1 MGSIVFQWGA
11 SMVWAYRMFALFVA
25 GAFVTTTVMAV
36 EPSTPLDVAAQID
49 TLVADHWAADKVT
62 PTAISDDA
70 EFCRRVYLDLC
81 GRIPPAS
88 EVRDFLTET
97 DPDKRAKLVDRLL
110 ESPTYI
116 VNYTNVWRAIML
128 PEASADE
135 TIRFFLPGFEAWLRS
150 RLAENRNFAQIAE
163 ELLTLPLDGQA
174 MNNFQQPEQPSPL
187 AFYRAKQGKP
197 EEIAGASARMFLGV
211 RIECAQCH
219 NHPFDKWKR
228 EEFWSYAAFFKDTA
242 AMQPPTGVVEA
253 VVNAVGGNKA
263 VQRTIQIPDTDIVVP
278 TRFLGGAEPDWST
291 ITDSRA
297 NLAQWVISKDN
308 PYFAKAAVNRVWA
321 HHFGI
326 GIVDPVDDFGMNNP
340 PSHPEILELLA
351 KEFVAHDY
359 DFKFLI
365 RTITATKVYQLTS
378 LRSHESQ
385 DNPRQFARMPVR
397 GLTAEQI
404 FDSLAQATGYLQ
416 PFDPEQPL
424 NFNQDQGRQEFLET
438 FETDTGIERQ
448 STILQALALMNGSF
462 ASDATS
468 VQELLRS
475 RNDKNGTLVAIAEA
489 PFFNDEQRIEALFLT
504 TLSRFPTEAE
514 KTRFLT
520 YLKDHAATDVP
531 ARPLAD
537 LFWTLL
543 NTTEFLS
550 NH

>member
-1 MGSIVFQWGA
+1 MGGNTMS
-11 SMVWAYRMFALFVA
+11 RALCV
-25 GAFVTTTVMAV
+25 
-36 EPSTPLDVAAQID
+36 SWVAAWLALWPMGVQAQTASAPAEVASRID
-49 TLVADHWAADKVT
+49 TLITERWAADQIT
-62 PTAISDDA
+62 PATASDDA
-70 EFCRRVYLDLC
+70 EFCRRVYLDLS

-88 EVRDFLTET
+88 EVRDFLAET
-97 DPDKRAKLVDRLL
+97 APDKRAKLVHKLL

-128 PEASADE
+128 PEASSDE

-163 ELLTLPLDGQA
+163 ELLTLPLDGEA
-174 MNNFQQPEQPSPL
+174 MTNFQQPNQPSPL

-228 EEFWSYAAFFKDTA
+228 EEFWSYAAFFKDTG
-242 AMQPPTGVVEA
+242 AMQAPATVVEKVVEA
-253 VVNAVGGNKA
+253 VTGNKPA
-263 VQRTIQIPDTDIVVP
+263 DNKRSIKIPDTDIVVQ

-291 ITDSRA
+291 ISDSRE
-297 NLAQWVISKDN
+297 NLAQWIVSKDN

-321 HHFGI
+321 HHFGV
-326 GIVDPVDDFGMNNP
+326 GIVDPVDDFSSNNP
-340 PSHPEILELLA
+340 PSHPEVLDLLA
-351 KEFVAHDY
+351 KEFIAHEY

-365 RTITATKVYQLTS
+365 RTITATKAYQLTS
-378 LRSHESQ
+378 IRSHESQ

-416 PFDPEQPL
+416 PFDPEQTL
-424 NFNQDQGRQEFLET
+424 NFNQDQARQEFLET
-438 FETDTGIERQ
+438 FESDTGIERQ

-468 VQELLRS
+468 VQELLRA
-475 RNDKNGTLVAIAEA
+475 RNDKNGNLIAIAEA
-489 PFFNDEQRIEALFLT
+489 PFFTSEQRVEALFLT
-504 TLSRFPTEAE
+504 TLSRFPTDSE
-514 KTRFLT
+514 KRRFLA
-520 YLKDHAATDVP
+520 YLKDHEATDVP
-531 ARPLAD
+531 SRPLAD

>member
-1 MGSIVFQWGA
+1 MSWSSRLVPWIVIFPWIVMLMGGTGVLA
-11 SMVWAYRMFALFVA
+11 VA
-25 GAFVTTTVMAV
+25 A
-36 EPSTPLDVAAQID
+36 EPPTPRAVAAQID
-49 TLVADHWAADKVT
+49 QLIAERWGADKIT
-62 PTAISDDA
+62 PAVASDDA
-70 EFCRRVYLDLC
+70 EYLRRVYLDLC

-88 EVRDFLTET
+88 EVRDFLADTS
-97 DPDKRAKLVDRLL
+97 PDKREKLVDRLL

-116 VNYTNVWRAIML
+116 INYTNVWRAIML

-135 TIRFFLPGFEAWLRS
+135 TVRFFLPGFEAWLRS
-150 RLAENRNFAQIAE
+150 RLAENRNYAQIAD
-163 ELLTLPLDGQA
+163 ELLTLPLNGMA
-174 MNNFQQPEQPSPL
+174 MNDFQQPEEPSPL

-228 EEFWSYAAFFKDTA
+228 EEFWSYAAFFKDTGTPPQNVVQA
-242 AMQPPTGVVEA
+242 AIESGLGKVGTRSIKIPETETVVSA
-253 VVNAVGGNKA
+253 
-263 VQRTIQIPDTDIVVP
+263 
-278 TRFLGGAEPDWST
+278 RFLTGEEPDWSQ
-291 ITDSRA
+291 IVDSRA
-297 NLAQWVISKDN
+297 NLSRWVTSPEN

-326 GIVDPVDDFGMNNP
+326 GIVDPVDDFSDNNP
-340 PSHPEILELLA
+340 ASHPEILDLLA
-351 KEFVAHDY
+351 REFVAHQY
-359 DFKFLI
+359 DVKFLI
-365 RTITATKVYQLTS
+365 RTLTATRAYQLS
-378 LRSHESQ
+378 SIRSDASQ
-385 DNPRQFARMPVR
+385 DNPRQFARTPVR

-424 NFNQDQGRQEFLET
+424 NFNQDQARQEFLET

-448 STILQALALMNGSF
+448 STILQALALMNGTF

-468 VQELLRS
+468 VQDLLRS

-504 TLSRFPTEAE
+504 TLSRFPTDAE
-514 KTRFLT
+514 KTRFLA
-520 YLKDHAATDVP
+520 YLQANAATDVP

-537 LFWTLL
+537 LYWTLL

>member
-1 MGSIVFQWGA
+1 MWKRVRVGFVIATLALTFATCQAETSSSPQAVA
-11 SMVWAYRMFALFVA
+11 SK
-25 GAFVTTTVMAV
+25 
-36 EPSTPLDVAAQID
+36 ID
-49 TLVADHWAADKVT
+49 TLVAERWTADKIT
-62 PTAISDDA
+62 PTGPSDDA
-70 EFCRRVYLDLC
+70 EFCRRVYLDIC
-81 GRIPPAS
+81 GRIPPTA
-88 EVRDFLTET
+88 EVRDFLDDTT
-97 DPDKRAKLVDRLL
+97 PDKRAKLVDRLL
-110 ESPTYI
+110 DSPTYI

-128 PEASADE
+128 PESSSDE
-135 TIRFFLPGFEAWLRS
+135 TIRFLLPGFEAWLRS

-163 ELLTLPLDGQA
+163 EMLTLPLNATA
-174 MNNFQQPEQPSPL
+174 MTDFQQPEQPSPL

-242 AMQPPTGVVEA
+242 AMPVPPNAIEVVL
-253 VVNAVGGNKA
+253 NAVTGTVPPDA
-263 VQRTIQIPDTDIVVP
+263 HTIKIPDTEIVVP
-278 TRFLGGAEPDWST
+278 TRFLGGAEPDWKQT
-291 ITDSRA
+291 PDSRA
-297 NLAQWVISKDN
+297 NLAQWIISKDN

-340 PSHPEILELLA
+340 PSHPEILDLLA
-351 KEFVAHDY
+351 KEFVAREY

-365 RTITATKVYQLTS
+365 RTITSTQTYQLSSMRTD
-378 LRSHESQ
+378 ESQ

-416 PFDPEQPL
+416 PFDPEQTL
-424 NFNQDQGRQEFLET
+424 NFNQDPARQEFLET

-448 STILQALALMNGSF
+448 STILQALALMNGTF

-468 VQELLRS
+468 VQEILRA
-475 RNDKNGTLVAIAEA
+475 RNDKNGTLIAIAEA
-489 PFFNDEQRIEALFLT
+489 PFFTPEQRVEALFLA
-504 TLSRFPTEAE
+504 TLSRFPSEAE
-514 KTRFLT
+514 KSRFLDH
-520 YLKDHAATDVP
+520 LKDHEASDVP

>member
-1 MGSIVFQWGA
+1 MWKGVRLGFMIAACSSFIA
-11 SMVWAYRMFALFVA
+11 TCPADTPSSAL
-25 GAFVTTTVMAV
+25 
-36 EPSTPLDVAAQID
+36 SVAAQID
-49 TLVADHWAADKVT
+49 TLVAERWQADKIT
-62 PTAISDDA
+62 PASRSDDA
-70 EFCRRVYLDLC
+70 EFCRRVSLDVC

-88 EVRDFLTET
+88 EVRDFL
-97 DPDKRAKLVDRLL
+97 DDAAPDKRAKLVDQLL
-110 ESPTYI
+110 DSPTYV

-128 PEASADE
+128 PESSSDE

-163 ELLTLPLDGQA
+163 EILTLPLDATA
-174 MNNFQQPEQPSPL
+174 MTDFQQPEQPSPI

-242 AMQPPTGVVEA
+242 VLPVPTSPIQAVLNAVTGVVLPDA
-253 VVNAVGGNKA
+253 HSIK
-263 VQRTIQIPDTDIVVP
+263 IPDTEIVVP
-278 TRFLGGAEPDWST
+278 ARFLGGAEPDWQQT
-291 ITDSRA
+291 PNSRA
-297 NLAQWVISKDN
+297 NLAQWIISKDN

-340 PSHPEILELLA
+340 PSHPEVLDVLA
-351 KEFVAHDY
+351 KEFVAHEY

-365 RTITATKVYQLTS
+365 RAITSTKAYQLSS
-378 LRSHESQ
+378 LRTHASQ

-416 PFDPEQPL
+416 PFDPEQTL
-424 NFNQDQGRQEFLET
+424 NFNQDQARQEFLET

-448 STILQALALMNGSF
+448 STILQALALMNGTF

-468 VQELLRS
+468 VQEILRA
-475 RNDKNGTLVAIAEA
+475 RNDKNGTLIAIAEA
-489 PFFNDEQRIEALFLT
+489 PFFTPAQRIEALFLA
-504 TLSRFPTEAE
+504 TLSRFPSEAE
-514 KTRFLT
+514 KSRFLA
-520 YLKDHAATDVP
+520 YLQDHAASDLP

>member
-1 MGSIVFQWGA
+1 MRLRVRVECLFAVIVLCMVSRLAPAGQPA
-11 SMVWAYRMFALFVA
+11 SPQA
-25 GAFVTTTVMAV
+25 
-36 EPSTPLDVAAQID
+36 VAAEID
-49 TLVADHWAADKVT
+49 ALIAARWQADKVT
-62 PTAISDDA
+62 PTTPSDDA
-70 EFCRRVYLDLC
+70 EFCRRIYLDIC

-88 EVRDFLTET
+88 EVRDFLADTA
-97 DPDKRAKLVDRLL
+97 PDKRSKLVDRLL
-110 ESPTYI
+110 ESPTYL

-128 PEASADE
+128 PEASSDE
-135 TIRFFLPGFEAWLRS
+135 TIRFFLPSFEAWLRS
-150 RLAENRNFAQIAE
+150 RLAENRNLAQIAE
-163 ELLTLPLDGQA
+163 ELLTLPIGTESMTEFRMPD
-174 MNNFQQPEQPSPL
+174 QPSPL

-228 EEFWSYAAFFKDTA
+228 EEFWSYAAFFKETRIV
-242 AMQPPTGVVEA
+242 PPVEA
-253 VVNAVGGNKA
+253 VADSTQAALDSGKESDPHSM
-263 VQRTIQIPDTDIVVP
+263 RIPETDIVVP
-278 TRFLGGAEPDWST
+278 TRYLGGDEPDWNEVP
-291 ITDSRA
+291 DSRA
-297 NLAQWVISKDN
+297 NLARWMTSKEN

-321 HHFGI
+321 HHFGL

-340 PSHPEILELLA
+340 PSHPEVLDLLA
-351 KEFVAHDY
+351 KEFVSHEF

-365 RTITATKVYQLTS
+365 RTITATRAYQLSSIRTG
-378 LRSHESQ
+378 ESQ
-385 DNPRQFARMPVR
+385 DDPRQFARMPVR

-424 NFNQDQGRQEFLET
+424 NFNQDQVRREFLET
-438 FETDTGIERQ
+438 FETDAGAERQ

-468 VQELLRS
+468 VQEILRT
-475 RNDKNGTLVAIAEA
+475 RNDKNGTLIAIAEA
-489 PFFNDEQRIEALFLT
+489 PFFTPEQRVEALFLT
-504 TLSRFPTEAE
+504 TLSRLPTESE
-514 KTRFLT
+514 KQKFLD
-520 YLKDHAATDVP
+520 YLQKHEATDVP

>member
-1 MGSIVFQWGA
+1 MIRVVIAILGLMIGLPLVVSAQDGA
-11 SMVWAYRMFALFVA
+11 GPHEVAARIDALFL
-25 GAFVTTTVMAV
+25 TRW
-36 EPSTPLDVAAQID
+36 E
-49 TLVADHWAADKVT
+49 ADKVT
-62 PTAISDDA
+62 PAALSDDS
-70 EFCRRVYLDLC
+70 EFCRRVYLDIC

-88 EVRDFLTET
+88 EVRDFLDDK
-97 DPDKRAKLVDRLL
+97 DPDKRAKLVNRLL
-110 ESPTYI
+110 DSPTYI

-128 PEASADE
+128 PEASMDQ
-135 TIRFFLPGFEAWLRS
+135 TIQFFLPGFEAWLRS

-163 ELLTLPLDGQA
+163 ELLTLPLNPQDL
-174 MNNFQQPEQPSPL
+174 NNFQQPEQPSPL

-228 EEFWSYAAFFKDTA
+228 EEFWSYAAFFKESA
-242 AMQPPTGVVEA
+242 ALQPSADGIVAA
-253 VVNAVGGNKA
+253 VTETLKGDS
-263 VQRTIQIPDTDIVVP
+263 RSIQIPDTDIVVK
-278 TRFLGGAEPDWST
+278 TRFLTGEEPDWSK
-291 ITDSRA
+291 ISDSRVSLA
-297 NLAQWVISKDN
+297 NWVIAKDN
-308 PYFAKAAVNRVWA
+308 PYFARAAVNRMWA
-321 HHFGI
+321 HHFGV
-326 GIVDPVDDFGMNNP
+326 GIVDPVDDFSSNNP
-340 PSHPEILELLA
+340 PSHPEILDLLA
-351 KEFVAHDY
+351 DEFVAHNY

-365 RTITATKVYQLTS
+365 RTLTATRAYQLTS
-378 LRSHESQ
+378 LRTHETQ
-385 DNPRQFARMPVR
+385 DNPRHFARMPVR

-424 NFNQDQGRQEFLET
+424 NFNQDQARQEFLET
-438 FETDTGIERQ
+438 FESDSSVERQ

-475 RNDKNGTLVAIAEA
+475 RNDKNGTLIAIAEA
-489 PFFNDEQRIEALFLT
+489 PFFNDEQRVEALFLT
-504 TLSRFPTEAE
+504 TLSRLPKDTEKA
-514 KTRFLT
+514 RFLT
-520 YLKDHAATDVP
+520 YLKDHAATDVA

>member
-1 MGSIVFQWGA
+1 MSRTLCVGWVAVILALGS
-11 SMVWAYRMFALFVA
+11 VA
-25 GAFVTTTVMAV
+25 IQAQ
-36 EPSTPLDVAAQID
+36 TPVAPDEVAAKID
-49 TLVADHWAADKVT
+49 ALITQRWAADKVT
-62 PTAISDDA
+62 PAAASDDA

-88 EVRDFLTET
+88 EVRDFLA
-97 DPDKRAKLVDRLL
+97 DKAPDKRAQLVHKLL

-128 PEASADE
+128 PEASSDE

-163 ELLTLPLDGQA
+163 ELLTLPLDGEA
-174 MNNFQQPEQPSPL
+174 MTNFQQPNQPSPL

-228 EEFWSYAAFFKDTA
+228 EEFWSYAAFFKDTGT
-242 AMQPPTGVVEA
+242 MQAPATVVEK
-253 VVNAVGGNKA
+253 VVETITGNKPA
-263 VQRTIQIPDTDIVVP
+263 DDKRSIKIPDTDIVVQ
-278 TRFLGGAEPDWST
+278 TRFLGGAEPDWSK
-291 ITDSRA
+291 ISDSRA

-321 HHFGI
+321 HHFGV
-326 GIVDPVDDFGMNNP
+326 GIVDPVDDFSSNNP
-340 PSHPEILELLA
+340 ASHPEILDLLA
-351 KEFVAHDY
+351 KEFIAHEY

-365 RTITATKVYQLTS
+365 RTITATKAYQLTS
-378 LRSHESQ
+378 VRSDASQ

-416 PFDPEQPL
+416 PFDPEQTL
-424 NFNQDQGRQEFLET
+424 NFNQDQARQEFLET

-468 VQELLRS
+468 VQEILRT
-475 RNDKNGTLVAIAEA
+475 RNDKNGTLIAIAEA
-489 PFFNDEQRIEALFLT
+489 PFFTPDQRIEALFLT
-504 TLSRFPTEAE
+504 TLSRFPSDTE
-514 KTRFLT
+514 KTRFLA
-520 YLKDHAATDVP
+520 YLQDHEATDVP

>member
-1 MGSIVFQWGA
+1 MSLRMRVNLLIAVVGLCMISRGA
-11 SMVWAYRMFALFVA
+11 AAETPASPQTVA
-25 GAFVTTTVMAV
+25 G
-36 EPSTPLDVAAQID
+36 QID
-49 TLVADHWAADKVT
+49 ALIAARWQADKVT
-62 PTAISDDA
+62 PTPLTDDA
-70 EFCRRVYLDLC
+70 EFCRRIYLDIC

-88 EVRDFLTET
+88 EVRDFLADTST
-97 DPDKRAKLVDRLL
+97 DKRTKLVDRLL
-110 ESPTYI
+110 ESPTYL

-128 PEASADE
+128 PEATSDE
-135 TIRFFLPGFEAWLRS
+135 TIRFFLPSFEAWLRS
-150 RLAENRNFAQIAE
+150 QLAENRNLAQIAE
-163 ELLTLPLDGQA
+163 ELLTLPLTTES
-174 MNNFQQPEQPSPL
+174 MTNFVLPEQPSPL

-228 EEFWSYAAFFKDTA
+228 EEFWSYAAFFKENRMAPPADAPVDALQTA
-242 AMQPPTGVVEA
+242 Q
-253 VVNAVGGNKA
+253 NAA
-263 VQRTIQIPDTDIVVP
+263 SETAPHSIRIPETDLVVP
-278 TRFLGGAEPDWST
+278 TRYLGGGEPDWNEVP
-291 ITDSRA
+291 DSRA
-297 NLAQWVISKDN
+297 NLARWMTSKEN

-321 HHFGI
+321 HHFGL

-340 PSHPEILELLA
+340 PSHPEILDLLA
-351 KEFVAHDY
+351 KEFVAHEF

-365 RTITATKVYQLTS
+365 RTITTTQAYQLSSIRTD
-378 LRSHESQ
+378 ESQ

-424 NFNQDQGRQEFLET
+424 NFNQDQARQEFLET
-438 FETDTGIERQ
+438 FETDSGAERQ

-468 VQELLRS
+468 VQEILRT
-475 RNDKNGTLVAIAEA
+475 RNDKNGTLIAIAEA
-489 PFFNDEQRIEALFLT
+489 PFFTPEQRVDALFLT
-504 TLSRFPTEAE
+504 TLSRLPSDSE
-514 KTRFLT
+514 KQKFLD
-520 YLKDHAATDVP
+520 YLQKHAATDVP

>member
-1 MGSIVFQWGA
+1 MVRFLCAGWCAVILVLGSVSIQA
-11 SMVWAYRMFALFVA
+11 Q
-25 GAFVTTTVMAV
+25 T
-36 EPSTPLDVAAQID
+36 PSAPPEVAAKID
-49 TLVADHWAADKVT
+49 ALVTERWAADKIT
-62 PTAISDDA
+62 PAAVSDDA
-70 EFCRRVYLDLC
+70 EFCRRGYLDLC

-88 EVRDFLTET
+88 EVRDFLA
-97 DPDKRAKLVDRLL
+97 DKSPDKRAKLVNKLL

-128 PEASADE
+128 PEATSDE

-163 ELLTLPLDGQA
+163 ELLTLPLDGEA
-174 MNNFQQPEQPSPL
+174 LTNFQQPNQPSPL

-228 EEFWSYAAFFKDTA
+228 EEFWSYAAFFKDTG
-242 AMQPPTGVVEA
+242 AMQAPATVVEKAVEA
-253 VVNAVGGNKA
+253 VTGNKPA
-263 VQRTIQIPDTDIVVP
+263 DDKRSMKIPDTDIVVQ

-291 ITDSRA
+291 ISDSRA

-308 PYFAKAAVNRVWA
+308 PYFARAAVNRVWA
-321 HHFGI
+321 HHFGV
-326 GIVDPVDDFGMNNP
+326 GIVDPVDDFSSNNP
-340 PSHPEILELLA
+340 PSHPEVLDLLA
-351 KEFVAHDY
+351 REFIAHEY

-365 RTITATKVYQLTS
+365 RTITATKAYQLTS
-378 LRSHESQ
+378 VRSHESQ
-385 DNPRQFARMPVR
+385 DNPRHFARMPVR

-416 PFDPEQPL
+416 PFDPEQTL
-424 NFNQDQGRQEFLET
+424 NFNQDQARQEFLET

-448 STILQALALMNGSF
+448 STILQALA
-462 ASDATS
+462 DIDYTS
-468 VQELLRS
+468 VQEILRT
-475 RNDKNGTLVAIAEA
+475 RNDKNGTLIAIAEA
-489 PFFNDEQRIEALFLT
+489 PFFTPEQRIEALFLT
-504 TLSRFPTEAE
+504 TLSRFPSDAE
-514 KTRFLT
+514 KTKFLA
-520 YLKDHAATDVP
+520 YLKDHEATDVP

>member
-1 MGSIVFQWGA
+1 MAKQFLIARIAVFLLVGA
-11 SMVWAYRMFALFVA
+11 AAA
-25 GAFVTTTVMAV
+25 EAQ
-36 EPSTPLDVAAQID
+36 TPTPPQEVAAKID
-49 TLVADHWAADKVT
+49 TLINERWAADQIT
-62 PTAISDDA
+62 PTAVSDDA
-70 EFCRRVYLDLC
+70 EFFRRVHLDLC
-81 GRIPPAS
+81 GRIPPTS
-88 EVRDFLTET
+88 EVRDFLA
-97 DPDKRAKLVDRLL
+97 DAAPDKREKLVNRLL
-110 ESPTYI
+110 DSPTYI

-128 PEASADE
+128 PEATSDE
-135 TIRFFLPGFEAWLRS
+135 TIRFLLPGFEAWLRS

-163 ELLTLPLDGQA
+163 ELLTLPLSGEA
-174 MNNFQQPEQPSPL
+174 MTEFQQPEQPSPL

-197 EEIAGASARMFLGV
+197 EEIAGASARMLLGV

-228 EEFWSYAAFFKDTA
+228 EEFWSFAAFFKDTA
-242 AMQPPTGVVEA
+242 AVQAPGNVVESVVSA
-253 VVNAVGGNKA
+253 VSGDKPVDGP
-263 VQRTIQIPDTDIVVP
+263 RTIQIPDTDIVVP
-278 TRFLGGAEPDWST
+278 TRYLGGAEPDWSQ

-297 NLAQWVISKDN
+297 NLARWVTSKDN

-326 GIVDPVDDFGMNNP
+326 GIVDPVDDFAATNP
-340 PSHPEILELLA
+340 ASHPEVLDLLA
-351 KEFVAHDY
+351 QEFIAHEY

-365 RTITATKVYQLTS
+365 RAITATRAYQLTS

-385 DNPRQFARMPVR
+385 DIPRHFARMPVR

-424 NFNQDQGRQEFLET
+424 NFNQDQARQEFLET

-468 VQELLRS
+468 VEELLRA
-475 RNDKNGTLVAIAEA
+475 RNDKNGTLIAIAEA
-489 PFFNDEQRIEALFLT
+489 PFFSPEQRIEALFLA
-504 TLSRFPTEAE
+504 TLSRFPTAAE
-514 KTRFLT
+514 KTRFLA
-520 YLKDHAATDVP
+520 YLNDHAASDVP

>member
-1 MGSIVFQWGA
+1 
-11 SMVWAYRMFALFVA
+11 MVCAFRMFALFVA
-25 GAFVTTTVMAV
+25 GAFITTSVDAA

-49 TLVADHWAADKVT
+49 TLVAEHWAADKVT
-62 PTAISDDA
+62 PTTISDDA

-88 EVRDFLTET
+88 EVRDFLADTAS
-97 DPDKRAKLVDRLL
+97 DKRAKLVDRLL

-242 AMQPPTGVVEA
+242 AMQPPTGVVDA

-340 PSHPEILELLA
+340 PSHPEILDLLA
-351 KEFVAHDY
+351 KEFVAHEY

-365 RTITATKVYQLTS
+365 RTITATKAYQLTS
-378 LRSHESQ
+378 VRSHESQ

-504 TLSRFPTEAE
+504 TLSRFPTESE
-514 KTRFLT
+514 KLRFLT
-520 YLKDHAATDVP
+520 YLKDHVATDVP

>member
-1 MGSIVFQWGA
+1 MMLKTLSA
-11 SMVWAYRMFALFVA
+11 CAFAITLAIWPVA
-25 GAFVTTTVMAV
+25 IQAQT
-36 EPSTPLDVAAQID
+36 PSTPAEVAAKID
-49 TLVADHWAADKVT
+49 ALVSERWAADKIT
-62 PTAISDDA
+62 PAAASDDA
-70 EFCRRVYLDLC
+70 EFCRRVSLDLC

-88 EVRDFLTET
+88 EVRDFLA
-97 DPDKRAKLVDRLL
+97 DPAPDKRAKLVTKLL

-128 PEASADE
+128 PEATSDE

-163 ELLTLPLDGQA
+163 ELLTLPLDGEA
-174 MNNFQQPEQPSPL
+174 MNNFQRPNQPSPL

-219 NHPFDKWKR
+219 HHPFDKWKR

-242 AMQPPTGVVEA
+242 VMQAPATVVES
-253 VVNAVGGNKA
+253 VVKA
-263 VQRTIQIPDTDIVVP
+263 VTGDKRSIQIPDTDIVVP
-278 TRFLGGAEPDWST
+278 ARFLGGAEPDWSK

-321 HHFGI
+321 HHFGV

-340 PSHPEILELLA
+340 PSHPEVLNLLA
-351 KEFVAHDY
+351 QEFIAHEY

-365 RTITATKVYQLTS
+365 RTITATQAYQLTS
-378 LRSHESQ
+378 IRTHESQ
-385 DNPRQFARMPVR
+385 DNLRQFARMPVR

-416 PFDPEQPL
+416 PFDPEQTL
-424 NFNQDQGRQEFLET
+424 NFNQDQARQEFLET

-468 VQELLRS
+468 VQELLRT
-475 RNDKNGTLVAIAEA
+475 RNDKNGTLIAIAEA
-489 PFFNDEQRIEALFLT
+489 PFFTPEQRIEALFLT
-504 TLSRFPTEAE
+504 TLSRFPSDTEQ
-514 KTRFLT
+514 TRFLA
-520 YLKDHAATDVP
+520 YLKDHEATDVP

>member
-1 MGSIVFQWGA
+1 MSSFLSLRWI
-11 SMVWAYRMFALFVA
+11 ALGLVLVLWPVSVEA
-25 GAFVTTTVMAV
+25 QAPAV
-36 EPSTPLDVAAQID
+36 PVEVAARID
-49 TLVADHWAADKVT
+49 ALITERWAADNIT
-62 PTAISDDA
+62 PAAISDDA
-70 EFCRRVYLDLC
+70 EFCRRVHLDLC

-88 EVRDFLTET
+88 EVRDFLADTA
-97 DPDKRAKLVDRLL
+97 PDKRAQLVDKLL
-110 ESPTYI
+110 DSPTYI

-128 PEASADE
+128 PEASSDE
-135 TIRFFLPGFEAWLRS
+135 TIRFLLPGFEAWLRS
-150 RLAENRNFAQIAE
+150 RLAENRNLAQIAE
-163 ELLTLPLDGQA
+163 ELLTLPLGTEA
-174 MNNFQQPEQPSPL
+174 MENFQQPSAPSPL

-242 AMQPPTGVVEA
+242 TMQAPTTDIEKAVEA
-253 VVNAVGGNKA
+253 VTGAKSA
-263 VQRTIQIPDTDIVVP
+263 DDQRSIKIPDTDIVVQ

-291 ITDSRA
+291 ITESRA

-321 HHFGI
+321 HHFGV
-326 GIVDPVDDFGMNNP
+326 GIVDPVDDFGSNNP
-340 PSHPEILELLA
+340 PSHPEVLDLLA
-351 KEFVAHDY
+351 KEFLAHDY

-365 RTITATKVYQLTS
+365 RTITATRAYQLTS
-378 LRSHESQ
+378 VRLHESQ
-385 DNPRQFARMPVR
+385 DNQRQFARMPVR

-416 PFDPEQPL
+416 PFDPEQTL
-424 NFNQDQGRQEFLET
+424 NFNQDQARQEFLET

-448 STILQALALMNGSF
+448 STILQALSLMNGSF

-468 VQELLRS
+468 VQDLLRS
-475 RNDKNGTLVAIAEA
+475 RNDKNGTLIAIAEA
-489 PFFNDEQRIEALFLT
+489 PFFTPEQRVEALFLA
-504 TLSRFPTEAE
+504 TLSRFPTNTE
-514 KTRFLT
+514 KSRFLT
-520 YLKDHAATDVP
+520 YLKDHEATDVP
-531 ARPLAD
+531 SRPLAD

>member
-1 MGSIVFQWGA
+1 MLRIAIVLLAGVVGM
-11 SMVWAYRMFALFVA
+11 SSALMSEDA
-25 GAFVTTTVMAV
+25 A
-36 EPSTPLDVAAQID
+36 TPHQVAARID
-49 TLVADHWAADKVT
+49 ALMTARWAADKVT
-62 PTAISDDA
+62 PAAVSDDA
-70 EFCRRVYLDLC
+70 EFCRRVYLDIC

-88 EVRDFLTET
+88 EVRDFL
-97 DPDKRAKLVDRLL
+97 DDKSSDKRAKLIDRLL
-110 ESPTYI
+110 NSPTYI

-128 PEASADE
+128 PEASMDQ
-135 TIRFFLPGFEAWLRS
+135 TIQFFLPGFEAWLRS

-163 ELLTLPLDGQA
+163 ELLTLPLNNQDL
-174 MNNFQQPEQPSPL
+174 NNFQQPEQPSPL

-228 EEFWSYAAFFKDTA
+228 EEFWSYAAFFKETA
-242 AMQPPTGVVEA
+242 SMQPSADGVLAA
-253 VVNAVGGNKA
+253 VADKLKGDSHSM
-263 VQRTIQIPDTDIVVP
+263 QIPDTDIVVK
-278 TRFLGGAEPDWST
+278 TRFLSGEEPDWSQ
-291 ITDSRA
+291 ISDSRA
-297 NLAQWVISKDN
+297 SLANWITSKEN
-308 PYFAKAAVNRVWA
+308 PYFAKAAVNRMWA

-326 GIVDPVDDFGMNNP
+326 GIVDPVDDFSGNNP

-351 KEFVAHDY
+351 NEFVAHDY

-365 RTITATKVYQLTS
+365 RTLTATRAYQLTS
-378 LRSHESQ
+378 VRTHETQ
-385 DNPRQFARMPVR
+385 DDPRQFARMPVR

-424 NFNQDQGRQEFLET
+424 NFNQDQARQEFLET
-438 FETDTGIERQ
+438 FESDNGVERQ

-468 VQELLRS
+468 VQELLRA

-489 PFFNDEQRIEALFLT
+489 PFFDEGQRVEALFLT
-504 TLSRFPTEAE
+504 TLSRFPKESE
-514 KTRFLT
+514 KTRFLA
-520 YLKDHAATDVP
+520 YLKEHPTTDVP

>member
-1 MGSIVFQWGA
+1 MRSRILMCGLIA
-11 SMVWAYRMFALFVA
+11 MVVGVPPCAAQQL
-25 GAFVTTTVMAV
+25 
-36 EPSTPLDVAAQID
+36 STPQEVAARID
-49 TLVADHWAADKVT
+49 TLIAEHWQADKIT
-62 PTAISDDA
+62 PTTAADDA
-70 EFCRRVYLDLC
+70 EFYRRIYLDIC

-88 EVRDFLTET
+88 EVRDFLIDKT
-97 DPDKRAKLVDRLL
+97 PDKRVQLVDRLL
-110 ESPTYI
+110 DSPTYI
-116 VNYTNVWRAIML
+116 VNYTHVWRAIML
-128 PEASADE
+128 PEASSDE
-135 TIRFFLPGFEAWLRS
+135 TIRFYLPSFEAWLRS
-150 RLAENRNFAQIAE
+150 RLVENRNLAQIAE
-163 ELLTLPLDGQA
+163 EMLTLPAEQISMEG
-174 MNNFQQPEQPSPL
+174 FQLPDQPSPI

-228 EEFWSYAAFFKDTA
+228 EEFWSYAAFFKDTRVA
-242 AMQPPTGVVEA
+242 PPTDASVDANKTALTA
-253 VVNAVGGNKA
+253 VSESDSHSI
-263 VQRTIQIPDTDIVVP
+263 RIPDTEIVVS
-278 TRFLGGAEPDWST
+278 TRYLGGEAPDWT
-291 ITDSRA
+291 EVPDSRA
-297 NLAQWVISKDN
+297 NLARWMTSKDN
-308 PYFAKAAVNRVWA
+308 PYFARAAVNRVWA

-326 GIVDPVDDFGMNNP
+326 GLVDPVDDFGMNNP
-340 PSHPEILELLA
+340 PSHPEILDLLA
-351 KEFVAHDY
+351 KEFVTHDF

-365 RTITATKVYQLTS
+365 RTITATQAYQLSS
-378 LRSHESQ
+378 LRTDESQ

-424 NFNQDQGRQEFLET
+424 NFNQDQARQEFLET

-468 VQELLRS
+468 VQEMLRS
-475 RNDKNGTLVAIAEA
+475 RNDKNGTLIAIAEA
-489 PFFNDEQRIEALFLT
+489 PFFTSEQRVEALFLT
-504 TLSRFPTEAE
+504 TLSRFPTDSE
-514 KTRFLT
+514 KERFLT
-520 YLKDHAATDVP
+520 YLKKHEATDIP
-531 ARPLAD
+531 ARPLTD

>member
-1 MGSIVFQWGA
+1 MLRTLCVGWIAVIL
-11 SMVWAYRMFALFVA
+11 ALGPVA
-25 GAFVTTTVMAV
+25 VQAQ
-36 EPSTPLDVAAQID
+36 TPVAPDEVAAKID
-49 TLVADHWAADKVT
+49 ALITQRWAADKVT
-62 PTAISDDA
+62 PAVASDDA

-88 EVRDFLTET
+88 EVRDFLA
-97 DPDKRAKLVDRLL
+97 DKAPDKRAQLVHKLL

-128 PEASADE
+128 PEASSDE

-163 ELLTLPLDGQA
+163 ELLTLPLDGEA
-174 MNNFQQPEQPSPL
+174 MTNFQQPNQPSPL

-242 AMQPPTGVVEA
+242 AMQAPATVVEK
-253 VVNAVGGNKA
+253 VVETITGNKPA
-263 VQRTIQIPDTDIVVP
+263 DDKRSIKIPDTDIVVQ
-278 TRFLGGAEPDWST
+278 TRFLGGAEPDWSK
-291 ITDSRA
+291 ISDSRA

-321 HHFGI
+321 HHFGV
-326 GIVDPVDDFGMNNP
+326 GIVDPVDDFSSNNP
-340 PSHPEILELLA
+340 ASHPEVLDLLA
-351 KEFVAHDY
+351 KEFIAHEY

-365 RTITATKVYQLTS
+365 RTITATRAYQLTS
-378 LRSHESQ
+378 VRSDASQ

-416 PFDPEQPL
+416 PFDPEQTL
-424 NFNQDQGRQEFLET
+424 NFNQDQARQEFLET

-468 VQELLRS
+468 VQEILRT
-475 RNDKNGTLVAIAEA
+475 RNDKNGTLIAIAEA
-489 PFFNDEQRIEALFLT
+489 PFFSPEQRIEALFLT
-504 TLSRFPTEAE
+504 TLSRFPSDTE
-514 KTRFLT
+514 KTRFLA
-520 YLKDHAATDVP
+520 YLQDHEATDVP

>member
-1 MGSIVFQWGA
+1 MLRRIIA
-11 SMVWAYRMFALFVA
+11 CLALGLGLCSA
-25 GAFVTTTVMAV
+25 LPAD
-36 EPSTPLDVAAQID
+36 EISTPQAVAARID
-49 TLVADHWAADKVT
+49 QLLSSRWEADKI
-62 PTAISDDA
+62 TAAAVSDDA
-70 EFCRRVYLDLC
+70 EFCRRVYLDIC

-88 EVRDFLTET
+88 EVRDFL
-97 DPDKRAKLVDRLL
+97 DDKAPDKRAKLVDRLL

-116 VNYTNVWRAIML
+116 VNYTNIWRAIML
-128 PEASADE
+128 PEASMDQ
-135 TIRFFLPGFEAWLRS
+135 TIQFFLPGFEAWLRS

-163 ELLTLPLDGQA
+163 ELLTLPLNTQDL
-174 MNNFQQPEQPSPL
+174 NNFQQPEQPSPL

-228 EEFWSYAAFFKDTA
+228 EEFWSYAAFFKDSA
-242 AMQPPTGVVEA
+242 AMQPPAEGIVAA
-253 VVNAVGGNKA
+253 VTEKLKGTDS
-263 VQRTIQIPDTDIVVP
+263 RSIQIPDTNIVVK
-278 TRFLGGAEPDWST
+278 TRFLTGEEPDWSK
-291 ITDSRA
+291 ISDSRA
-297 NLAQWVISKDN
+297 SLASWVIAKEN
-308 PYFAKAAVNRVWA
+308 PYFAKAAVNRMWA
-321 HHFGI
+321 HHFGV
-326 GIVDPVDDFGMNNP
+326 GIVDPVDDFSANNP
-340 PSHPEILELLA
+340 PSHPEVLDLLA
-351 KEFVAHDY
+351 QEFVAHNY

-365 RTITATKVYQLTS
+365 RTLTATKAYQLTS
-378 LRSHESQ
+378 VRSHESQ

-424 NFNQDQGRQEFLET
+424 NFNQDQARQEFLET
-438 FETDTGIERQ
+438 FESDTGVERQ

-475 RNDKNGTLVAIAEA
+475 RNDKNGTLIAIAEA
-489 PFFNDEQRIEALFLT
+489 PFFNDEQRVEALFLT
-504 TLSRFPTEAE
+504 TLSRLPREAE
-514 KTRFLT
+514 KARFLA
-520 YLKDHAATDVP
+520 YLKDHAATDVA

>member
-1 MGSIVFQWGA
+1 MIRTGCIV
-11 SMVWAYRMFALFVA
+11 V
-25 GAFVTTTVMAV
+25 TVMLGWCAALNAQ
-36 EPSTPLDVAAQID
+36 EAASPASVAARID
-49 TLVADHWAADKVT
+49 ALISQRWETDKIVPAAT
-62 PTAISDDA
+62 SDDA
-70 EFCRRVYLDLC
+70 EFCRRVYLDIC

-88 EVRDFLTET
+88 EVRDFLA
-97 DPDKRAKLVDRLL
+97 DQSPDKRSRLVERLL
-110 ESPTYI
+110 DSPTYI

-128 PEASADE
+128 PEASMDQ
-135 TIRFFLPGFEAWLRS
+135 TIQFFLPGFEAWLRS
-150 RLAENRNFAQIAE
+150 RLAENRNYSQIAE
-163 ELLTLPLDGQA
+163 ELLTLPLNPQDLA
-174 MNNFQQPEQPSPL
+174 NFQQPAQPSPL
-187 AFYRAKQGKP
+187 AFYRAKMGKP

-228 EEFWSYAAFFKDTA
+228 EEFWSYAAFFKETA
-242 AMQPPTGVVEA
+242 ALQPAADGTVAAIAEKL
-253 VVNAVGGNKA
+253 VGD
-263 VQRTIQIPDTDIVVP
+263 RHSIQIPDTDIVVK
-278 TRFLGGAEPDWST
+278 TRYLTGEEPDWSQ
-291 ITDSRA
+291 ISDSRA
-297 NLAQWVISKDN
+297 NLAKWVTSREN
-308 PYFAKAAVNRVWA
+308 PYFAKSAVNRMWA
-321 HHFGI
+321 HHLGI

-340 PSHPEILELLA
+340 ASHPEVLDLLA
-351 KEFVAHDY
+351 SEFIAHNY

-365 RTITATKVYQLTS
+365 RTLTATRAYQLTS
-378 LRSHESQ
+378 IRSHESQ

-424 NFNQDQGRQEFLET
+424 NFNQDQARQEFLET
-438 FETDTGIERQ
+438 FEVDTGIERQ

-468 VQELLRS
+468 PQEILRA
-475 RNDKNGTLVAIAEA
+475 RNDKNGTLIAIADA

-504 TLSRFPTEAE
+504 SLSRFPTEAE
-514 KTRFLT
+514 KTRFLA
-520 YLKDHAATDVP
+520 YLKQHTATDVP

>member
-1 MGSIVFQWGA
+1 MGMRVRVKYLIAVIVLCAA
-11 SMVWAYRMFALFVA
+11 SRLIQAQ
-25 GAFVTTTVMAV
+25 
-36 EPSTPLDVAAQID
+36 EPSSPQSVAAQID
-49 TLVADHWAADKVT
+49 SLITVHWQADKIT
-62 PTAISDDA
+62 PTTAADDA
-70 EFCRRVYLDLC
+70 EFCRRIHLDIC

-88 EVRDFLTET
+88 DVRDFLADT
-97 DPDKRAKLVDRLL
+97 DSEKRTKLVERLL
-110 ESPTYI
+110 NSPTYI

-128 PEASADE
+128 PEASSDE
-135 TIRFFLPGFEAWLRS
+135 TIRFFLPSFEAWLRS
-150 RLAENRNFAQIAE
+150 RLVENRNLAQIAE
-163 ELLTLPLDGQA
+163 EMLTLPLDQA
-174 MNNFQQPEQPSPL
+174 SMTDFQQPGQPSPI

-228 EEFWSYAAFFKDTA
+228 EEFWSYAAFFKDTQA
-242 AMQPPTGVVEA
+242 AQVPQLTPGDQKPSELATEA
-253 VVNAVGGNKA
+253 HSM
-263 VQRTIQIPDTDIVVP
+263 RIPETDIVVQ
-278 TRFLGGAEPDWST
+278 TRYLGGETPDWNQVP
-291 ITDSRA
+291 DSRA
-297 NLAQWVISKDN
+297 NLARWITSKEN

-340 PSHPEILELLA
+340 PSHPEILDLLE
-351 KEFVAHDY
+351 KEFIAHEF

-365 RTITATKVYQLTS
+365 RTITATKAYQLSS
-378 LRSHESQ
+378 LRTDDSQ

-424 NFNQDQGRQEFLET
+424 NFNQDQVRQEFLET
-438 FETDTGIERQ
+438 FETETGIERQ
-448 STILQALALMNGSF
+448 STILQALALMNGTF

-468 VQELLRS
+468 VQEILRA
-475 RNDKNGTLVAIAEA
+475 RNDKNGTLIAIAEA
-489 PFFNDEQRIEALFLT
+489 PFFTSEQRIEAIFLT
-504 TLSRFPTEAE
+504 TLSRFPTDSE
-514 KTRFLT
+514 KERFLA
-520 YLKDHAATDVP
+520 YLKENEATDVP

>member
-1 MGSIVFQWGA
+1 MSWSSRLAPWIVLFMGCSGTLA
-11 SMVWAYRMFALFVA
+11 VA
-25 GAFVTTTVMAV
+25 A
-36 EPSTPLDVAAQID
+36 EPPTPRAVAAQID
-49 TLVADHWAADKVT
+49 QLITERWAADKIT
-62 PTAISDDA
+62 PTIASDDA
-70 EFCRRVYLDLC
+70 EYLRRVYLDLC

-88 EVRDFLTET
+88 EVRDFLADTS
-97 DPDKRAKLVDRLL
+97 PDKREKLVDRLL

-116 VNYTNVWRAIML
+116 INYTNVWRAIML
-128 PEASADE
+128 PEASSDE
-135 TIRFFLPGFEAWLRS
+135 TVRFFLPGFEAWLRS
-150 RLAENRNFAQIAE
+150 RLAENRNYAQIAE
-163 ELLTLPLDGQA
+163 ELLTLPLNGMA
-174 MNNFQQPEQPSPL
+174 MNDFQQPEEPSPL

-228 EEFWSYAAFFKDTA
+228 EEFWSYAAFFKDTGTL
-242 AMQPPTGVVEA
+242 QSPQ
-253 VVNAVGGNKA
+253 NAVQA
-263 VQRTIQIPDTDIVVP
+263 VIESGLGKVGTRSIKIPETETVVSA
-278 TRFLGGAEPDWST
+278 RFLTGEEPDWSQ
-291 ITDSRA
+291 IADSRA
-297 NLAQWVISKDN
+297 NLSRWVTSPGN
-308 PYFAKAAVNRVWA
+308 PYFAKAAVNRVWT

-326 GIVDPVDDFGMNNP
+326 GIVDPVDDFSDNNP
-340 PSHPEILELLA
+340 ASHPEILDLLA
-351 KEFVAHDY
+351 REFVAHQY

-365 RTITATKVYQLTS
+365 RTLTATRVYQLS
-378 LRSHESQ
+378 SIRSDASQ

-424 NFNQDQGRQEFLET
+424 NFNQDQARQEFLET

-448 STILQALALMNGSF
+448 STILQALALMNGTF

-504 TLSRFPTEAE
+504 TLSRFPTDAE
-514 KTRFLT
+514 KIRFLA
-520 YLKDHAATDVP
+520 YLQTNAATDVP

>member
-1 MGSIVFQWGA
+1 MRTRYSW
-11 SMVWAYRMFALFVA
+11 S
-25 GAFVTTTVMAV
+25 VTVLVLVLWPAWLPAQGLTA
-36 EPSTPLDVAAQID
+36 PQAVAAQID
-49 TLVADHWAADKVT
+49 ALVSEQWVADKIT
-62 PTAISDDA
+62 PAAISDDA

-88 EVRDFLTET
+88 EVRDFLADTT
-97 DPDKRAKLVDRLL
+97 PDKRAQLVDKLL

-128 PEASADE
+128 PEASSDE
-135 TIRFFLPGFEAWLRS
+135 TIRFLLPGFEAWLRS

-163 ELLTLPLDGQA
+163 ELLTLPLGA
-174 MNNFQQPEQPSPL
+174 ETMENFQQPSAPSPL

-219 NHPFDKWKR
+219 HHPFDKWKR

-242 AMQPPTGVVEA
+242 TMQAPATVAEQVGEA
-253 VVNAVGGNKA
+253 IAGAKPA
-263 VQRTIQIPDTDIVVP
+263 DDRRSIKIPDTDKVVP

-291 ITDSRA
+291 ISDSRA
-297 NLAQWVISKDN
+297 NLAQWVISPEN

-321 HHFGI
+321 HHFGV
-326 GIVDPVDDFGMNNP
+326 GIVDPVDDFGSNNP
-340 PSHPEILELLA
+340 PSHPEVLDLLA
-351 KEFVAHDY
+351 KEFIAHEY

-365 RTITATKVYQLTS
+365 RTITATRAYQLTS
-378 LRSHESQ
+378 VRSHESQ

-416 PFDPEQPL
+416 PFDPEQTL
-424 NFNQDQGRQEFLET
+424 NFNQDQARQEFLET

-448 STILQALALMNGSF
+448 STILQALSLMNGSF

-475 RNDKNGTLVAIAEA
+475 RNDKNGTLIAIAEA
-489 PFFNDEQRIEALFLT
+489 PFFSQEQRVEALFLA
-504 TLSRFPTEAE
+504 TLSRFPSDTE
-514 KTRFLT
+514 KTRFLN
-520 YLKDHAATDVP
+520 YLKEHAATDVP
-531 ARPLAD
+531 SRPLAD